1 MHPYLLDIQ
10 QSSIESFLR
19 AIYLAE
25 NIKNSSKIPFISIDL
40 RPETVSQR
48 QIFFFFF
55 PLPRR
60 KSIDSLKALV
70 YFLLPPGPAPFSH
83 CVISCCSHY

>member
-1 MHPYLLDIQ
+1 MCPYLPDIQ

-25 NIKNSSKIPFISIDL
+25 NSENSSKIPFISIDP

-48 QIFFFFF
+48 QVCGFP
-55 PLPRR
+55 PLPPH
-60 KSIDSLKALV
+60 V
-70 YFLLPPGPAPFSH
+70 GNQ
-83 CVISCCSHY
+83 

>member
-1 MHPYLLDIQ
+1 MCPYLPDIQ
-10 QSSIESFLR
+10 QLSIESFLR

-25 NIKNSSKIPFISIDL
+25 NSENSSKIPFISIDP

-48 QIFFFFF
+48 QMFFLFF
-55 PLPRR
+55 PSHVRNQY
-60 KSIDSLKALV
+60 SLKALV
-70 YFLLPPGPAPFSH
+70 YFLLPPGTAPFSH

>member
-1 MHPYLLDIQ
+1 MCPYLPDIQ

-25 NIKNSSKIPFISIDL
+25 NSENSSKILFISIDP

-48 QIFFFFF
+48 QMFI
-55 PLPRR
+55 
-60 KSIDSLKALV
+60 
-70 YFLLPPGPAPFSH
+70 YFLFFS
-83 CVISCCSHY
+83 SHVGNQ

>member
-1 MHPYLLDIQ
+1 MCPYLPDIQ

-25 NIKNSSKIPFISIDL
+25 NSENSSKIPFISIDP

-48 QIFFFFF
+48 QVCGS
-55 PLPRR
+55 PPRQ

-70 YFLLPPGPAPFSH
+70 YFLRPPGPAPFSH